1 MRLKRTR
8 SRLAI
13 GAMVALVAS
22 VTTAA
27 SASAQ
32 AGDDHYA
39 VLVDPMT
46 SDAPED
52 GGSIHVDTVD
62 GFDAEG
68 GVLVIDP
75 GTDSEEMLTYESV
88 DPTSQRN
95 RRYIP
100 TDSVAAR
107 GWCVGDY
114 NVEVH
119 PTIASAPISRFT
131 SPPSWIFPI
140 VALRLLSERQLV
152 S

>member
-52 GGSIHVDTVD
+52 GGSIHVDTVRRVRCRRRCPSD
-62 GFDAEG
+62 RPGNGF
-68 GVLVIDP
+68 
-75 GTDSEEMLTYESV
+75 
-88 DPTSQRN
+88 
-95 RRYIP
+95 
-100 TDSVAAR
+100 
-107 GWCVGDY
+107 
-114 NVEVH
+114 
-119 PTIASAPISRFT
+119 
-131 SPPSWIFPI
+131 
-140 VALRLLSERQLV
+140 
-152 S
+152 